1 VKKTLVWLVLLAFLA
16 PPAWSQ
22 PPEVDPKRV
31 ITLLIS
37 ANVHGEVAPCG

>member
-1 VKKTLVWLVLLAFLA
+1 MRKIIILLVLLVFLA
-16 PPAWSQ
+16 LPAWGQ

-37 ANVHGEVAPCG
+37 ANVHGEVEPCG